1 MDSSDR
7 LKYEVHIDGSTLEG
21 GGQILRNAIS
31 YANLLRKSLRIDK
44 IRFDRPRPG
53 LAAQHAVSLQI
64 ATSICGGKLSGDSI
78 GSTKISYEPQR
89 FVGNGL
95 AAEEKEVVGDTGTAG
110 SICLLLQAALP
121 CALFNQSPVKLI
133 LKGGTN
139 ATMAPQFDYWERVF
153 WPTMRYRCQLDP
165 SQVEAN
171 VIRRGY
177 YPCGGGEVHV
187 QVKPLKQKLGPIR
200 ITERGEIKIVRLRC
214 FHAGRVPRYLAE
226 KMLQAA
232 KAELFQSSL
241 GLKMEQMEAVVVKE
255 NNAVGN
261 GLGLMI
267 TAETTT
273 GCFFGGSALCAP
285 KNDARSVAR
294 DSAQELIASLEGG
307 ACVDQW
313 LQDQLI
319 LYMALAD
326 GISEIIT
333 SSLTQHTQTAIWVAE
348 SLTDAR
354 FEVTTLDNGN
364 LQHSALVDRN
374 YGSEGQ
380 ILGKH
385 RIRCEGIGFEPQ
397 IN

>member
-1 MDSSDR
+1 MDSSDE
-7 LKYEVHIDGSTLEG
+7 LKNEVHIDGSTLEG

-31 YANLLRKSLRIDK
+31 YANLLRKSLTIDK

-64 ATSICGGKLSGDSI
+64 ATSICGGKLSGDSV
-78 GSTKISYEPQR
+78 GSTEITYEPQR
-89 FVGNGL
+89 CLGHGL
-95 AAEEKEVVGDTGTAG
+95 AAEQKEVVGDTGTAG

-121 CALFNQSPVKLI
+121 CALYNQHPSKLI

-139 ATMAPQFDYWERVF
+139 ATMAPQFDYWEKVF
-153 WPTMRYRCQLDP
+153 WPTLRYRCQLDP
-165 SQVEAN
+165 SHVEAT

-187 QVKPLKQKLGPIR
+187 QVKPLKRKLAPIR
-200 ITERGEIKIVRLRC
+200 ITERGDIKIVRIRC
-214 FHAGRVPRYLAE
+214 FHAGKVPRYLGE

-232 KAELFQSSL
+232 KTELLKNNL
-241 GLKMEQMEAVVVKE
+241 GLKMEQMEAMVVKE
-255 NNAVGN
+255 SNAVGN

-294 DSAQELIASLEGG
+294 GAAQELIASLEGG
-307 ACVDQW
+307 ACVDLW

-326 GISEIIT
+326 GVSEIIT
-333 SSLTQHTQTAIWVAE
+333 GPLTQHTRTAIWVAE

-354 FEVTTLDNGN
+354 FEVTKLDDSD
-364 LQHSALVDRN
+364 LQPSALVDGN
-374 YGSEGQ
+374 YGSKGQ
-380 ILGKH
+380 ISGKH
-385 RIRCEGIGFEPQ
+385 RIRCKGIGCEPH